1 MNKILNSCIC
11 QRLVELR
18 NLKLGCLVSIGYDDA
33 ENLVNND
40 HKEYKKACLEM
51 FNISVLMLSHSI

>member
-1 MNKILNSCIC
+1 MLSWVH
-11 QRLVELR
+11 RDF
-18 NLKLGCLVSIGYDDA
+18 KLGCLVSIWNDDA
-33 ENLVNND
+33 VNLVNND